1 MHPDPACFIG
11 IDIGTQGARAVLMD
25 HQGNLLASGE
35 EGFPLSDDS
44 REEQSPEDW
53 WKACLFTLRELIRQ
67 AGKNAGLT
75 TIKAIAVTSTS
86 GTVIPLDNIN
96 RPLHAAL
103 MYSDKRSQAEAPRC
117 QATRSEERR
126 VGKGCGSTGRF
137 RWSPDT

>member
-1 MHPDPACFIG
+1 MRFIDWSSDVCSSDLNRPIEMHPDPACFIG

-86 GTVIPLDNIN
+86 GPVIPLD
-96 RPLHAAL
+96 R
-103 MYSDKRSQAEAPRC
+103 KK
-117 QATRSEERR
+117 
-126 VGKGCGSTGRF
+126 VG
-137 RWSPDT
+137 